1 MSNVVVYLALVAVI
15 VGLWLFV
22 SFGRHLSARKLH
34 TEVSNNLAR
43 ANDRRTAGHH
53 RADTGADTGTNYRA
67 GHRADSGAHTY
78 SHVNGNG
85 RSRSHR
91 SDS

>member
-1 MSNVVVYLALVAVI
+1 MPNVVVYLALVAVI

-22 SFGRHLSARKLH
+22 SFGRHLSARKLRA
-34 TEVSNNLAR
+34 EVSNNLAR
-43 ANDRRTAGHH
+43 SANRRTAGHH
-53 RADTGADTGTNYRA
+53 RADTRPDFRADCNR
-67 GHRADSGAHTY
+67 RADSFGADTY